1 MGQRGYCEG
10 RETIMSQ
17 LQLKLRIRFRP
28 GVKRNGLFGVLTGD
42 SYPDLWEVLWG
53 GELIASFRNWG
64 DAVAYA
70 HMKLVEA
77 QRERYMA
84 LVRTATRPRRQLAL
98 EAA

>member
-1 MGQRGYCEG
+1 
-10 RETIMSQ
+10 MSR
-17 LQLKLRIRFRP
+17 LQLKLRIRLRP
-28 GVKRNGLFGVLTGD
+28 GVERVGVFGALTGQ

-53 GELIASFRNWG
+53 GELIASFRSWA

-70 HMKLVEA
+70 HMKLAAA
-77 QRERYMA
+77 QQERYLV

>member
-1 MGQRGYCEG
+1 M
-10 RETIMSQ
+10 
-17 LQLKLRIRFRP
+17 
-28 GVKRNGLFGVLTGD
+28 
-42 SYPDLWEVLWG
+42 LWG
-53 GELIASFRNWG
+53 GELIASFRSWG

-77 QRERYMA
+77 QQERYMA

>member
-28 GVKRNGLFGVLTGD
+28 GVERVGVFGAFTGQ

-53 GELIASFRNWG
+53 GELVASFRSWG

-70 HMKLVEA
+70 HMKLAAA
-77 QRERYMA
+77 QQERYLA
-84 LVRTATRPRRQLAL
+84 LVRTATRPPRRLAL

>member
-1 MGQRGYCEG
+1 MN
-10 RETIMSQ
+10 Q
-17 LQLKLRIRFRP
+17 LQLKLRIRRRP
-28 GVKRNGLFGVLTGD
+28 GVERIGLFGAITGQ

-53 GELIASFRNWG
+53 GELIASFRSWG

-84 LVRTATRPRRQLAL
+84 LVRKAVRPRRRLAL

>member
-1 MGQRGYCEG
+1 MNH
-10 RETIMSQ
+10 

-64 DAVAYA
+64 DAVAYT

-84 LVRTATRPRRQLAL
+84 LVRKAVRPRRQLAL
-98 EAA
+98 GAA

>member
-1 MGQRGYCEG
+1 
-10 RETIMSQ
+10 MSQ
-17 LQLKLRIRFRP
+17 LQLKLRIRFRS
-28 GVKRNGLFGVLTGD
+28 GVERIGVFGAFTGQ

-53 GELIASFRNWG
+53 GELIASFRSWG

-77 QRERYMA
+77 QQERYLA

>member
-1 MGQRGYCEG
+1 
-10 RETIMSQ
+10 MSH
-17 LQLKLRIRFRP
+17 LQLKLRIRLQP
-28 GVKRNGLFGVLTGD
+28 GVERVGVFGAFTGQ

-53 GELIASFRNWG
+53 GELIASFRSWA

-70 HMKLVEA
+70 HMKLAAA
-77 QRERYMA
+77 QQERYLA

>member
-1 MGQRGYCEG
+1 M
-10 RETIMSQ
+10 TP
-17 LQLKLRIRFRP
+17 LHLKLLSPFRP
-28 GVKRNGLFGVLTGD
+28 CVTRHGLFGVFTGD

-53 GELIASFRNWG
+53 GELIASFRSWG

-84 LVRTATRPRRQLAL
+84 LVRKAVRPRRRLAL

>member
-1 MGQRGYCEG
+1 MKEG
-10 RETIMSQ
+10 KIMNH

-28 GVKRNGLFGVLTGD
+28 GVERIGVFGAFTGQ

-53 GELIASFRNWG
+53 GELIASFRSWG

-70 HMKLVEA
+70 HMKLAAA
-77 QRERYMA
+77 QQERYMA
-84 LVRTATRPRRQLAL
+84 LVRTATRPPRRLAL

>member
-1 MGQRGYCEG
+1 
-10 RETIMSQ
+10 MSQ
-17 LQLKLRIRFRP
+17 LQLKLRIRLRP
-28 GVKRNGLFGVLTGD
+28 GVERIGLFGAITGQ

-53 GELIASFRNWG
+53 GELIASFRSWA

-77 QRERYMA
+77 QRERYLA

>member
-1 MGQRGYCEG
+1 MNH
-10 RETIMSQ
+10 

-28 GVKRNGLFGVLTGD
+28 GVERIGVFGAFTGQ

-53 GELIASFRNWG
+53 GELIASFRSWG

-70 HMKLVEA
+70 HMKLVD
-77 QRERYMA
+77 MA

>member
-1 MGQRGYCEG
+1 MNH
-10 RETIMSQ
+10 

-53 GELIASFRNWG
+53 GELIASFRSWG

-70 HMKLVEA
+70 HMKLIET

-84 LVRTATRPRRQLAL
+84 TTRSEERRVGK
-98 EAA
+98 ECRSRWSPYH

>member
-1 MGQRGYCEG
+1 MNH
-10 RETIMSQ
+10 
-17 LQLKLRIRFRP
+17 LQLKLRIRLRP
-28 GVKRNGLFGVLTGD
+28 GVERIGLFGAITGQ

-53 GELIASFRNWG
+53 GELIASFRSWA

-70 HMKLVEA
+70 HMKLVES

-84 LVRTATRPRRQLAL
+84 LVRKAVQPRRQLAL

>member
-1 MGQRGYCEG
+1 MNH
-10 RETIMSQ
+10 
-17 LQLKLRIRFRP
+17 LQLKLRIRFRT

-84 LVRTATRPRRQLAL
+84 LVRTATRPPRRLAL

>member
-1 MGQRGYCEG
+1 
-10 RETIMSQ
+10 MSQ
-17 LQLKLRIRFRP
+17 LQLKLRIRLRP
-28 GVKRNGLFGVLTGD
+28 GVERIGLFGTITGQ

-53 GELIASFRNWG
+53 GELIASFRSWA

-70 HMKLVEA
+70 HMKLVES

-84 LVRTATRPRRQLAL
+84 LVRKAVRPRRQLAL